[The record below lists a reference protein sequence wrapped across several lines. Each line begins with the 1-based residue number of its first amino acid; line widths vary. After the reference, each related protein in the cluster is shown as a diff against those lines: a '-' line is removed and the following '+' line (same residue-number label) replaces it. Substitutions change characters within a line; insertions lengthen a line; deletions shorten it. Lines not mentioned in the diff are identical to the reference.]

1 MVFVDYESSQR
12 ALGRDPNRGLV
23 NKLGIFPS
31 GPQSRDLVEKKVR
44 DLKLDWTK
52 YRLDKDTSAF
62 EESLE
67 ALAGIRH
74 IIRLMTISIMLGG
87 IIVLSLIL
95 VLWIRERIYEIGILL
110 SIGMTKA
117 SIVGQFIIE
126 LLLISIPAMLASLL
140 FGNILIGQ
148 ILGGLLDSDSPAN
161 LSDNLLSASG
171 GLGAMTSFLQASG
184 ILVGI
189 IVASVLI
196 ASLMILIRKPKDIL
210 TKIG

>member
-1 MVFVDYESSQR
+1 MR
-12 ALGRDPNRGLV
+12 A
-23 NKLGIFPS
+23 
-31 GPQSRDLVEKKVR
+31 
-44 DLKLDWTK
+44 LKLDWTK

-74 IIRLMTISIMLGG
+74 IIRLMTISIMIGG

-117 SIVGQFIIE
+117 SIVGQFILEI
-126 LLLISIPAMLASLL
+126 LLITIPAMPVALL
-140 FGNILIGQ
+140 FGNILVGQ
-148 ILGGLLDSDSPAN
+148 ILGGLLDADSPAS
-161 LSDNLLSASG
+161 LAGNLLSTASG
-171 GLGAMTSFLQASG
+171 LGVMTSFLQACG
-184 ILVGI
+184 LLVGI
-189 IVASVLI
+189 IIVSVLI